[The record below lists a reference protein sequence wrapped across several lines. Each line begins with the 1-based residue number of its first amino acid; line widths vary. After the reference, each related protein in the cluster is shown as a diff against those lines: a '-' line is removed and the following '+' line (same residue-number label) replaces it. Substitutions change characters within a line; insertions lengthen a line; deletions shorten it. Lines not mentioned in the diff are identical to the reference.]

1 MEGEAAE
8 EEKDRYPLQSASQ
21 RDLQAPALQPCLVV
35 GCNSI
40 SRKLVKSTFEYGGT
54 RTHSCVEGEDLHQ
67 SSDVFASLEN
77 APDDSL
83 NEPQQLGSTLDQNPT
98 HTVVREGHKGPTCA
112 KRPSKSIFEYWGT
125 PKVADV
131 RLEPRSALEKAPD
144 NSLSEPQQLGGTL
157 DQNPRHTV
165 DLQGRRT

>member
-98 HTVVREGHKGPTCA
+98 HTVVREVT
-112 KRPSKSIFEYWGT
+112 R
-125 PKVADV
+125 
-131 RLEPRSALEKAPD
+131 
-144 NSLSEPQQLGGTL
+144 
-157 DQNPRHTV
+157 
-165 DLQGRRT
+165 DLHA